1 MWSKEGEP
9 YLTLGLYVDIGEELS
24 DDEAA
29 AAAGKQVQCEG
40 NSKVEVQGNAIGH
53 ASSAASQEITP
64 QDGIITF
71 PHEQAGHFAFRIFC
85 CGAPLLCSK
94 LYHGITL

>member
-29 AAAGKQVQCEG
+29 AAKKQMEYEGNAKVAKLPSPEDSGNVGASHQISSEDDLAFPQSQVQSVANDCE
-40 NSKVEVQGNAIGH
+40 
-53 ASSAASQEITP
+53 
-64 QDGIITF
+64 
-71 PHEQAGHFAFRIFC
+71 
-85 CGAPLLCSK
+85 
-94 LYHGITL
+94 